1 MKVHN
6 VKWVK
11 SFTIY
16 VIYILSKS
24 STYINF
30 LEHFLEKFIVIIL
43 LASINKIFLTKS
55 NKMSVEL
62 IDEINTFPIEIKI
75 DQQVIEEVIEEEI
88 KIEQKIIEE
97 EIKVI
102 EENKIEPEW
111 KQWVWT

>member
-24 STYINF
+24 SIYINF

-75 DQQVIEEVIEEEI
+75 DQQVIEEEI
-88 KIEQKIIEE
+88 KIEQKVIEE